1 MNDLKAV
8 GVFHF
13 GNPDKSGPLGS
24 LKETL
29 ATAPDPTDT
38 LIVLPEGF
46 NVPGGFY
53 PGNDP
58 DPSVRSALLE
68 LSEAQGIAFVAGLID
83 DDPRYNSAY
92 LIDAAC
98 KESIRLL
105 SRKRQQPGQNYI
117 SDPQY
122 ESEPVLHR
130 GFGIASLICHDLKVC
145 DDDTRKN
152 LIDHPAW
159 AECGRRILCVPACST
174 NSRQLEPWSALWT
187 HAVCIAAANGS
198 MQDNSF
204 VQGLGFETKKV
215 HSRVSESANYC
226 HDLNG
231 ILLSNSLP
239 TGWHRRV
246 EV

>member
-130 GFGIASLICHDLKVC
+130 GFGIASLICFDFTDC
-145 DDDTRKN
+145 DKHKRPA

-174 NSRQLEPWSALWT
+174 GRCCLKKAAGNWVQS
-187 HAVCIAAANGS
+187 VCIAAANGE
-198 MQDNSF
+198 MGDRSF
-204 VQGLGFETKKV
+204 IQGSGFEKM
-215 HSRVSESANYC
+215 
-226 HDLNG
+226 DLEPLRPGFEYLGHQNNR
-231 ILLSNSLP
+231 ILLSKPANQA
-239 TGWHRRV
+239 GRA
-246 EV
+246 E